1 MVPPKILFS
10 LSYHKLKKGR
20 NSTPVKKGPAVPCA
34 AKLWT
39 CFRRL
44 GLAPSA
50 PPWPKPIALLMRIWV
65 P

>member
-1 MVPPKILFS
+1 
-10 LSYHKLKKGR
+10 LKKGR